1 MNSKRFFKLFCM
13 IFLIVGVV
21 LIVVGIVSQISTS
34 KFLKKGIKSDAKIT
48 NIITSSDAD
57 GDLNYDVYVSFVV
70 DGKVYEGRLSE
81 YSSKMYIGGS
91 TTIYYNP
98 DNPNN
103 FIGSGRKLL
112 GYIFI
117 TLGLVFT
124 SIAIFIMYRFAKK
137 NREKFRLQEEGICLP
152 SKITSIHK
160 DLSFTYNGK
169 NPDVIECSC
178 EYNGKIYTFISEHIW
193 SDAKSICESKN
204 ITELEVLVD
213 PEDFSKYFVNIEPLK
228 HYIGN

>member
-34 KFLKKGIKSDAKIT
+34 KFLKTAIKADAKIT
-48 NIITSSDAD
+48 NIITSRDID
-57 GDLNYDVYVSFVV
+57 GDLNHDVYVSFIA

-103 FIGSGRKLL
+103 FIGSGGKLL

-117 TLGLVFT
+117 TFGLVFT

-160 DLSFTYNGK
+160 DLSFTFNGK
-169 NPDVIECSC
+169 SPDVIECSC

-193 SDAKSICESKN
+193 SNAKSICESKN

-213 PEDFSKYFVNIEPLK
+213 PEDFSKYYVNIEPLK